1 MMNEKPRQTLCD
13 LLRSHGVSLSH
24 DRARCSGLLRDHCG
38 TFKAETTVLLA
49 AMEEGVP
56 ASLTGQSGNFA
67 PEIIISQLVKKMQT
81 DRHLT
86 EEAARWAVESWAL
99 ALGIGTS
106 TRKLSPKYAGFW
118 LRVLAYIIDS
128 ILGVLLMLTVGFL
141 VGAMIGF
148 IIAVVGG
155 SEEDIKAIAGF
166 AGNVI
171 SLVISWLWYTLTES
185 STWQATPGKKILGL
199 KVTDEQGNR
208 ISFGLANKRYWSKIL
223 STLILLGG
231 FLMVAFTEKKQG
243 LHDKIA
249 GTLVVKAV

>member
-1 MMNEKPRQTLCD
+1 MMNEKPRQILCD
-13 LLRSHGVSLSH
+13 LLRSHGVSLSQ
-24 DRARCSGLLRDHCG
+24 DRTRCSGLLRDHCG

-49 AMEEGVP
+49 AMEEGIP

-67 PEIIISQLVKKMQT
+67 PAIIIGQLVKKMQT
-81 DRHLT
+81 DRQLT

-99 ALGIGTS
+99 ALGIS
-106 TRKLSPKYAGFW
+106 VLQPNVVPKYAGFR
-118 LRVLAYIIDS
+118 LRVYACILDLILSGLVILVVEAIIWF
-128 ILGVLLMLTVGFL
+128 T
-141 VGAMIGF
+141 
-148 IIAVVGG
+148 IAAVGG
-155 SEEDIKAIAGF
+155 GGDNIKEIEGF
-166 AGNVI
+166 VGYVI
-171 SLVISWLWYTLTES
+171 LLFIYWFWYTKTES
-185 STWQATPGKKILGL
+185 STWQATLGKKLLHL

-223 STLILLGG
+223 STLILLVG